1 LKFLYRQK
9 DIVLVPFPFTNATTA
24 KQRPVLIV
32 SSDEINQSSTEDFIG
47 LAVTSVLHGSK
58 YSIAITSKND
68 CEKGYLPK
76 DSEIQCN
83 KIATIQK
90 DLTLKKICTLKQ
102 EAYQKVVDKIKQSL
116 HIK

>member
-1 LKFLYRQK
+1 MFLYRQK

-47 LAVTSVLHGSK
+47 LAGTSVLHGSK
-58 YSIAITSKND
+58 YSIAITSND
-68 CEKGYLPK
+68 CEKGCLPK
-76 DSEIQCN
+76 ESEIQCN

-102 EAYQKVVDKIKQSL
+102 SVYQKVVDKIKQSL